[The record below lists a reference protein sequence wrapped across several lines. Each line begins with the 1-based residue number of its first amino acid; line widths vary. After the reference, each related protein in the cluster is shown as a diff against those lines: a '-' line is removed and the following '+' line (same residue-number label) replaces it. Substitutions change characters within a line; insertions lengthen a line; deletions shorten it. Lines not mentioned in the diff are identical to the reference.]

1 MDTWMSS
8 ITEAE
13 LKARIVAGETGE
25 ELGPAGFLCQ
35 AGWFRLS
42 LLKKT

>member
-1 MDTWMSS
+1 MDPRMFS
-8 ITEAE
+8 IAEAE
-13 LKARIVAGETGE
+13 LEARIVAGETGE